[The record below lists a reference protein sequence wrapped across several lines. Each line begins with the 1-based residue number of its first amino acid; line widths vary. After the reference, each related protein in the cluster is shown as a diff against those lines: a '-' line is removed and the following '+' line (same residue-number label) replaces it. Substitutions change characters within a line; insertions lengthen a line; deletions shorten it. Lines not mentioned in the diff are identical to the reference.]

1 MANVR
6 EIEGIG
12 DKIAEKLEEAGIKTE
27 ADLLEK
33 GANEKGR
40 AEIAEATGL
49 SAAQIYKWVKMADL
63 NRVNGIG
70 AQTSEVLLACGV
82 DSVKELAQ
90 RNAENLHAKMVEVN
104 EAKNLSNRLPSV
116 DQLAKYIAEAETLPR
131 VIIT

>member
-12 DKIAEKLEEAGIKTE
+12 DKSAEMLEAAGIKTE
-27 ADLLEK
+27 ANLLEK
-33 GANEKGR
+33 GATEKGR

-49 SAAQIYKWVKMADL
+49 SAVQIYKWVKMADM

-70 AQTSEVLLACGV
+70 SQTSEVLLACGV

-104 EAKNLSNRLPSV
+104 EEKNLSNRLPSV
-116 DQLAKYIAEAETLPR
+116 DQVAKYIEEANSLPR
-131 VIIT
+131 IIIT

>member
-12 DKIAEKLEEAGIKTE
+12 DKSAEMLEAAGIKTE
-27 ADLLEK
+27 ANLQET
-33 GANEKGR
+33 GATEKGR

-49 SAAQIYKWVKMADL
+49 SAVQIYKWVKMADM

-70 AQTSEVLLACGV
+70 SQTSEVLLACGV

-104 EAKNLSNRLPSV
+104 EEKNLSNRLPSV
-116 DQLAKYIAEAETLPR
+116 DQVAKYIEEANSLPR
-131 VIIT
+131 IIIT